1 MEISLHKLA
10 EHLGLSASTITRW
23 VRQGK
28 IPVNIKKNICRFNKN
43 VLIKWTEQ
51 HNIQLFQKTKEL
63 KHVNEESQ
71 SLVNA
76 IKAGGVIYNITG
88 NNSETV
94 FVSATEKM
102 TFLPAHLKTELY
114 EKLIKR
120 EQMTSTGVGK
130 GVAVPHP
137 RNPIVEIAE
146 NPLITTC
153 FLDKPVD
160 FNAIDSKP
168 VFVLFILLCPTLQ
181 IHLHL
186 LSRLSF
192 CLRNDQFIRF
202 LNTRPKAEELY
213 VELSIIEKI
222 LSDEL

>member
-10 EHLGLSASTITRW
+10 EHLGLPASMITRW

-28 IPVNIKKNICRFNKN
+28 IPVNLQKNICRFNKN
-43 VLIKWTEQ
+43 VLIKWAEQ
-51 HNIQLFQKTKEL
+51 HNIHLFQKTEEIE
-63 KHVNEESQ
+63 HVNEESQ
-71 SLVNA
+71 CLVSA
-76 IKAGGVIYNITG
+76 IKAGGVIYNVIG

-94 FVSATEKM
+94 FMSATEKM
-102 TFLPAHLKTELY
+102 TFLPTHLKTELY

-130 GVAVPHP
+130 GIAVPHP
-137 RNPIVEIAE
+137 RNPIKEIAE
-146 NPLITTC
+146 TPLITTC

-168 VFVLFILLCPTLQ
+168 VFVLFILLCPTLH
-181 IHLHL
+181 IHLQL

-192 CLRNDQFIRF
+192 YLRDDQFIKF

-213 VELSIIEKI
+213 AELKTRS
-222 LSDEL
+222 LLVF